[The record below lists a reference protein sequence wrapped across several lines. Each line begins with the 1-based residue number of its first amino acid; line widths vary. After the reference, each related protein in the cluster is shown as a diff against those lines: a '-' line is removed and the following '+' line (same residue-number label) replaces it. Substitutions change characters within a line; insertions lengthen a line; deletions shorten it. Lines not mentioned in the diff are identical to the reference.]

1 PTTMKKLILFGI
13 FLFSFFQIFAQNNN
27 YFNRMQYVFGNI
39 DKTKASTGY
48 LKEFGIR
55 FNEVEAY
62 NAVISTNNLV
72 DKTQWQPFLYID
84 LAQYKFRQES
94 LNILTKT

>member
-1 PTTMKKLILFGI
+1 MKKRLVFTLLCITF
-13 FLFSFFQIFAQNNN
+13 FSGNAQNND
-27 YFNRMQYVFGNI
+27 YYNRMQHVFGNI
-39 DKTKASTGY
+39 DKTKVTTGY

-62 NAVISTNNLV
+62 NGVISTTNLV
-72 DKTQWQPFLYID
+72 DKIQWQPFLYID